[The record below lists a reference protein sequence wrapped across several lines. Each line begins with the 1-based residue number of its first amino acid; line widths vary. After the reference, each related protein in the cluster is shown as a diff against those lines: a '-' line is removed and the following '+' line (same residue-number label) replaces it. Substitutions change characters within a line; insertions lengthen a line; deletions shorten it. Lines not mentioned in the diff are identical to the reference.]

1 MDYLDNKKF
10 GDLLANHV
18 LTKLTGQHDDFK
30 RKMFNKLP
38 SNEIPI
44 GVLFGIKLNQD
55 KENAENNE
63 EDDEKVN
70 IFESFYRSNSISVK
84 FLLRD
89 TNNPITITSSLSTY
103 TRTKPTFEEQ
113 LEENKDKENSDKNY
127 AMAKIWKR
135 HDLEFE
141 EITFDNGNHSYKLNF
156 KEKIKDIK
164 NSSDFIRK
172 GFRIEKDAMA
182 DEKTFDEF
190 IETKQKLIGTK
201 QKEES
206 IELNWDCEINITQE
220 DFVQNNEQLK
230 LIEVTLINK
239 SMDSTE
245 DPKRLPL
252 FDSAIFNP
260 KLEIKCENEIIP
272 FNYNYDYEGKSMKYE
287 SYSRCNNCQ
296 ATLNNEK
303 NIITTKSYGEF
314 EEEKI
319 IPKSNI
325 NDIDITFEKMGSSKN
340 IDELMKILNKIDEY
354 YNSCKN
360 NNTDSFENLT
370 NFLNMR
376 NKFNKGI
383 QLIKDDKKI
392 NKAFKLMNKTFEKK
406 SKDSDYHSWRLFQI
420 VFIVS
425 EIPDIVNEENRDVC
439 DLLHVKTGG
448 GKSEAYFGIVLFTAF
463 YDRIRGKEFGVTA
476 ITKFPLRMLSVQQ
489 LQRIATLFIF
499 AEEIRKDNRLKGD
512 PFSIAYFVG
521 SQEDEFPR
529 HNRSIRR
536 DIELAKK
543 EENEISG
550 KIIDKCPICGGKVIL
565 DVDSS
570 QVIIH
575 KCKNCD
581 RIFRLYY
588 SDDEIYRML
597 PTFIVATVDKFASIS
612 MNRRVK
618 NLFGGKIDKADCEH
632 GFIPHNDTCEFE
644 EGRKKHCRSR
654 GKEFKVKY
662 NTGPS
667 LIIQDEMHLV
677 REGFGTIDSHFETLT
692 ETLQKEMGGQ
702 QFKNIVMTA
711 TVTGAKNQIKNLY
724 NKGLNIFPPKL
735 RDANNND
742 FFFEQLIDDNN
753 NNMIQRKIIGL
764 KPNSVNTRIVLY
776 IIRYITDFIEDVE
789 NDLENFS
796 NKYDIELD
804 ILKKILPLYKTML
817 TYHNKKEN
825 VHTINFHMDD
835 YVNKLSKYDVES
847 RPLTGDNDLEYIKET
862 ITQVNEFDKE
872 KQLHAV
878 HATNIVSHGVDIDR
892 WNLMIFEG
900 MPRSTAEY
908 IQSLSRVGRKYY
920 GIVFLT
926 FDSRRTRD
934 LSFFKHFDE
943 YHDIIEYKVEPVP
956 LARWAKLGIKQTI
969 TSVFTASILNYLSN
983 KLNKPLYNIEQ
994 VREVL
999 IQEQNVDL
1007 LFDFINKSYV
1017 TFIDDCDDETK
1028 DEIETEIRERI
1039 DYLINYAGTQTS
1051 FFPLALKD
1059 CENKY
1064 YRTQFG
1070 MRGIQDEIQLTPYKR
1085 DFNFRNS
1092 LKR

>member
-1 MDYLDNKKF
+1 MDYLENKKF
-10 GDLLANHV
+10 GDLLASHV
-18 LTKLTGQHDDFK
+18 LSKLTGQHDDFE
-30 RKMFNKLP
+30 RKTFNKLP
-38 SNEIPI
+38 SSDIPI
-44 GVLFGIKLNQD
+44 GVLFG
-55 KENAENNE
+55 KEPNKN
-63 EDDEKVN
+63 EDDTEKD
-70 IFESFYRSNSISVK
+70 IFDTFYRSNSISVK
-84 FLLRD
+84 FLLED
-89 TNNPITITSSLSTY
+89 TNHPISIIPSLSTY
-103 TRTKPTFEEQ
+103 TKTPPTFEEQ
-113 LEENKDKENSDKNY
+113 TKENNNKIISDNFY
-127 AMAKIWKR
+127 TMAKVWKR

-141 EITFDNGNHSYKLNF
+141 EIILNVGNHTHELNF

-164 NSSDFIRK
+164 NSPEFLKKS
-172 GFRIEKDAMA
+172 FRIKKEAM
-182 DEKTFDEF
+182 ESKESYNEF
-190 IETKQKLIGTK
+190 VESKQNANTNN
-201 QKEES
+201 KEN
-206 IELNWDCEINITQE
+206 IKLNWDCEIKITQE
-220 DFVQNNEQLK
+220 NFTQNNEKLK
-230 LIEVTLINK
+230 LIEITLTNK
-239 SMDSTE
+239 TDDLTTDSKVLDMFE
-245 DPKRLPL
+245 P
-252 FDSAIFNP
+252 AIFNP
-260 KLEIKCENEIIP
+260 KLEIKCENEIVP
-272 FNYNYDYEGKSMKYE
+272 FSYNYDYEGKSMKYE
-287 SYSRCNNCQ
+287 SYFRCNNCQ
-296 ATLNNEK
+296 ATLNSEK
-303 NIITTKSYGEF
+303 NIITTQSYGEF

-319 IPKSNI
+319 IPKSDI
-325 NDIDITFEKMGSSKN
+325 PGIDISFEKMASSEN
-340 IDELMKILNKIDEY
+340 IDELTKILNKVDEY
-354 YNSCKN
+354 YNSCNN

-376 NKFNKGI
+376 NKFNQGI
-383 QLIKDDKKI
+383 QLIKEDENA
-392 NKAFKLMNKTFEKK
+392 NKAFELMNKTFAEK
-406 SKDSDYHSWRLFQI
+406 SKNADYHSWRLFQI

-425 EIPDIVNEENRDVC
+425 EIPDIVNEENRGIC

-489 LQRIATLFIF
+489 LQRIAVLFIF
-499 AEEIRKDNRLKGD
+499 AEEIRKEEKLKGD

-536 DIELAKK
+536 SIENAKK
-543 EENEISG
+543 DETEIPG
-550 KIIDKCPICGGKVIL
+550 KIINECPICGGEVIL
-565 DVDSS
+565 DVDEA
-570 QVIIH
+570 QEVIIH
-575 KCKNCD
+575 KCKQCG

-597 PTFIVATVDKFASIS
+597 PTFIVATVDKFAGIS
-612 MNRRVK
+612 MNRRIK
-618 NLFGGKIDKADCEH
+618 SLFGGKIDKADCGH

-644 EGRKKHCRSR
+644 EGRRKHCRSP
-654 GKEFKVKY
+654 GKEFKVKF
-662 NTGPS
+662 NTGPT

-692 ETLQKEMGGQ
+692 ETLQEKMGGQ
-702 QFKNIVMTA
+702 KFKNIVMTA

-735 RDANNND
+735 QDANNKD
-742 FFFEQLIDDNN
+742 FFFEQLVDDNN
-753 NNMIQRKIIGL
+753 ENMIQRKIIGL
-764 KPNSVNTRIVLY
+764 KPNSVNTRIVLH
-776 IIRYITDFIEDVE
+776 IIRYITDFIESVE
-789 NDLENFS
+789 TDKENFS
-796 NKYDIELD
+796 NKHGIESDNLDD
-804 ILKKILPLYKTML
+804 ILALYKTML

-835 YVNKLSKYDVES
+835 YVNKLSEYDVES
-847 RPLTGDNDLEYIKET
+847 RPLTGDNDLDYIKET
-862 ITQVNEFDKE
+862 IAQVNEFDE
-872 KQLHAV
+872 EEQLHAV

-934 LSFFKHFDE
+934 LSFFKHFYE

-983 KLNKPLYNIEQ
+983 ELNKPLYNIEQ

-999 IQEQNVDL
+999 IQEQNVNSL
-1007 LFDFINKSYV
+1007 LDFINKSYV
-1017 TFIDDCDDETK
+1017 TFIDDCDDETNK
-1028 DEIETEIRERI
+1028 EIEKEIRERI
-1039 DYLINYAGTQTS
+1039 YYLINYTGTQTN
-1051 FFPLALKD
+1051 FFPNALKD

-1085 DFNFRNS
+1085 DFNFRKS
-1092 LKR
+1092 LRG

>member
-1 MDYLDNKKF
+1 M
-10 GDLLANHV
+10 ANV
-18 LTKLTGQHDDFK
+18 
-30 RKMFNKLP
+30 
-38 SNEIPI
+38 
-44 GVLFGIKLNQD
+44 
-55 KENAENNE
+55 
-63 EDDEKVN
+63 
-70 IFESFYRSNSISVK
+70 
-84 FLLRD
+84 
-89 TNNPITITSSLSTY
+89 
-103 TRTKPTFEEQ
+103 
-113 LEENKDKENSDKNY
+113 
-127 AMAKIWKR
+127 WKR
-135 HDLEFE
+135 HDLTFD
-141 EITFDNGNHSYKLNF
+141 EITCDVGTIHELNF

-164 NSSDFIRK
+164 HSPDFLK
-172 GFRIEKDAMA
+172 KSFRIKKEVMD
-182 DEKTFDEF
+182 DEKKYNEF
-190 IETKQKLIGTK
+190 IEAKQKANLNN
-201 QKEES
+201 KENIKLKWE
-206 IELNWDCEINITQE
+206 CEIKITQE
-220 DFVQNNEQLK
+220 NFTQNNEQLK
-230 LIEVTLINK
+230 LIEITFINK
-239 SMDSTE
+239 TDDLTTDSKIL
-245 DPKRLPL
+245 DL
-252 FDSAIFNP
+252 FEPAIFNP
-260 KLEIKCENEIIP
+260 KLKIKCENEIIP
-272 FNYNYDYEGKSMKYE
+272 FSYNYDYEGESMKYE
-287 SYSRCNNCQ
+287 SYFRCNNCQ

-303 NIITTKSYGEF
+303 NIITTQSYGEF

-325 NDIDITFEKMGSSKN
+325 PGIDITFEKMSSTEN
-340 IDELMKILNKIDEY
+340 IDELNKILYKVDEY
-354 YNSCKN
+354 YNSCN
-360 NNTDSFENLT
+360 DNNTNSFENLA

-383 QLIKDDKKI
+383 QLIKEDKNI
-392 NKAFKLMNKTFEKK
+392 NKAFKLMNKTFAET
-406 SKDSDYHSWRLFQI
+406 SKNSDYHSWRLFQI

-425 EIPDIVNEENRDVC
+425 EIHDIVNAKNRDVC

-489 LQRIATLFIF
+489 LQRIAILFIF
-499 AEEIRKDNRLKGD
+499 AEKIRKEEKLKGD
-512 PFSIAYFVG
+512 SFSIAYFVG

-536 DIELAKK
+536 SIELAKK
-543 EENEISG
+543 EENEILG
-550 KIIDKCPICGGKVIL
+550 KIINECPICGGKVIL
-565 DVDSS
+565 DVDDT
-570 QVIIH
+570 QEVIIH
-575 KCKNCD
+575 KCKQCG

-597 PTFIVATVDKFASIS
+597 PTFIVATVDKFAGIS
-612 MNRRVK
+612 MNRRIK
-618 NLFGGKIDKADCEH
+618 NLFGGKIDKADCGH

-644 EGRKKHCRSR
+644 ERRRKHCRSL

-662 NTGPS
+662 NTGPT
-667 LIIQDEMHLV
+667 LIIQDEMHIV

-692 ETLQKEMGGQ
+692 ETLQEEMGGQ
-702 QFKNIVMTA
+702 KFKNIVMTA

-724 NKGLNIFPPKL
+724 NKELNIFPPKL
-735 RDANNND
+735 QDANNND
-742 FFFEQLIDDNN
+742 FFFEQLVDDNAK
-753 NNMIQRKIIGL
+753 NMIQRKIIGL
-764 KPNSVNTRIVLY
+764 KPNSVNTRIVLP
-776 IIRYITDFIEDVE
+776 IIRYITDFIESVE
-789 NDLENFS
+789 TDKENFS
-796 NKYDIELD
+796 NKYDFELD
-804 ILKKILPLYKTML
+804 NLDKILALYKTML
-817 TYHNKKEN
+817 TYHNKKED

-835 YVNKLSKYDVES
+835 YVNKLLKYNVES
-847 RPLTGDNDLEYIKET
+847 RPLTGDNDLDYIKET
-862 ITQVNEFDKE
+862 IAQVNEFDE
-872 KQLHAV
+872 EEQLHAV

-926 FDSRRTRD
+926 FDSSRTRD

-969 TSVFTASILNYLSN
+969 TSIFTASILNYLSN

-999 IQEQNVDL
+999 IQEQNVISL
-1007 LFDFINKSYV
+1007 LNFINKSYA

-1028 DEIETEIRERI
+1028 DEIEKEIQERI
-1039 DYLINYAGTQTS
+1039 NYLINYTGTQTN
-1051 FFPLALKD
+1051 FFPNALKD

-1085 DFNFRNS
+1085 DFNFRKS
-1092 LKR
+1092 LRGG

>member
-1 MDYLDNKKF
+1 MNYLENKKF
-10 GDLLANHV
+10 GDLLTDHV
-18 LTKLTGQHDDFK
+18 LSKLTGQHDDFK
-30 RKMFNKLP
+30 RKTFNKLP
-38 SNEIPI
+38 SRDIPI
-44 GVLFGIKLNQD
+44 GVLFGKEPNQ
-55 KENAENNE
+55 N
-63 EDDEKVN
+63 EDDAEKD
-70 IFESFYRSNSISVK
+70 IFDTFYRSNSISVK
-84 FLLRD
+84 FLLKD
-89 TNNPITITSSLSTY
+89 TNHQISIIPSLSTY
-103 TRTKPTFEEQ
+103 TKTPPTFEEQ
-113 LEENKDKENSDKNY
+113 TDENNDKIISDNFY
-127 AMAKIWKR
+127 TIAKVWKR

-141 EITFDNGNHSYKLNF
+141 EIILDVGNHTHELNF

-164 NSSDFIRK
+164 NSSDFLK
-172 GFRIEKDAMA
+172 KNFRIKKEAMESEKSYN
-182 DEKTFDEF
+182 EF
-190 IETKQKLIGTK
+190 VESKQKANTNN
-201 QKEES
+201 KEN
-206 IELNWDCEINITQE
+206 IKLNWDCEIKITKE
-220 DFVQNNEQLK
+220 NFAQNNEKLK
-230 LIEVTLINK
+230 LIEITLTNK
-239 SMDSTE
+239 TDDLTTDSKVLDMFE
-245 DPKRLPL
+245 P
-252 FDSAIFNP
+252 AIFNP
-260 KLEIKCENEIIP
+260 KLKIKCENEIVP
-272 FNYNYDYEGKSMKYE
+272 FSYNYDYEGKSMKYE
-287 SYSRCNNCQ
+287 SYFRCNNCQ
-296 ATLNNEK
+296 ATLNDEK
-303 NIITTKSYGEF
+303 NIITTQSYGEF

-319 IPKSNI
+319 IPKSDI
-325 NDIDITFEKMGSSKN
+325 PGIDITFEKMASSEN
-340 IDELMKILNKIDEY
+340 IEELTKILNSIDEY
-354 YNSCKN
+354 YNSCN

-376 NKFNKGI
+376 NKFNQGI
-383 QLIKDDKKI
+383 QSIKEDENT
-392 NKAFKLMNKTFEKK
+392 NKAFELMNKTFAEK
-406 SKDSDYHSWRLFQI
+406 SKNEGYHSWRLFQI

-425 EIPDIVNEENRDVC
+425 EISDIINEENRGIC

-489 LQRIATLFIF
+489 LQRIAVLFIF
-499 AEEIRKDNRLKGD
+499 AEEIRKEEKLKGD

-536 DIELAKK
+536 SIENAKK
-543 EENEISG
+543 DETEIPG
-550 KIIDKCPICGGKVIL
+550 KIINECPICGGEVIL
-565 DVDSS
+565 DVDEA
-570 QVIIH
+570 QEVIIH
-575 KCKNCD
+575 KCKQCG

-597 PTFIVATVDKFASIS
+597 PTFIVATVDKFAGIS
-612 MNRRVK
+612 MNRRIK
-618 NLFGGKIDKADCEH
+618 SLFGGKIDKADCGH
-632 GFIPHNDTCEFE
+632 GFIPHNDKCEFE
-644 EGRKKHCRSR
+644 EGRRKHCRSP
-654 GKEFKVKY
+654 GKEFKVKF
-662 NTGPS
+662 NTGPT

-692 ETLQKEMGGQ
+692 ETLQEEMGGHK
-702 QFKNIVMTA
+702 FKNIVMTA

-735 RDANNND
+735 QDANNKD
-742 FFFEQLIDDNN
+742 FFFEQLVDDNN
-753 NNMIQRKIIGL
+753 ENMIQRKIIGL
-764 KPNSVNTRIVLY
+764 KPNSVNTRIVLH
-776 IIRYITDFIEDVE
+776 ILRYITDFIESVE
-789 NDLENFS
+789 TNKENFS
-796 NKYDIELD
+796 NKYGIELD
-804 ILKKILPLYKTML
+804 NLDEILTLYKTML

-835 YVNKLSKYDVES
+835 YVNKLSEYNVES
-847 RPLTGDNDLEYIKET
+847 RPLTGDNDLDYIKET
-862 ITQVNEFDKE
+862 IAQVNEFDE
-872 KQLHAV
+872 EEQLHAV

-934 LSFFKHFDE
+934 LSFFKHFYE
-943 YHDIIEYKVEPVP
+943 YHNIIEYKVEPVP

-983 KLNKPLYNIEQ
+983 ELNKPLYNIEQ

-999 IQEQNVDL
+999 IQEQNVNL
-1007 LFDFINKSYV
+1007 LLDFINKSYV

-1028 DEIETEIRERI
+1028 KEIEKEIRERI
-1039 DYLINYAGTQTS
+1039 YYLINYTGTQTN
-1051 FFPLALKD
+1051 FFPNALKD

-1085 DFNFRNS
+1085 DFNFRKS
-1092 LKR
+1092 LRG